1 MEIVMGATV
10 TTRKKVFAK
19 EVGGQVFYWLVE
31 WTYEKN
37 CYPHVAH
44 ESCVAFGRAE
54 KVFPRMFGMASNCEG
69 GMLQSPSG
77 RISPEGY
84 IRDWL
89 KKMSNPEV
97 VVDKEVVLSVGQGWS
112 TPIKDD
118 QLADVALYLR
128 SNGLADHATVLN
140 DSRKALFSFNVLEE
154 MLALEYFANNVC
166 SPWKIFHNLCTNSD
180 VFDASLGY
188 VPGGEGTSSL
198 LPAEVPKGMKV
209 DNENY
214 VLLSEDGKLRLHG
227 WAYSIIGKFIQNEPA
242 RAGFNPMNS
251 LKRIKQ
257 YRMLLDNLP
266 SWEAKTWAFVVIN
279 RSSLADWEK
288 SSWAPENMTEKISH
302 IEHVKLMGDDGENI
316 LVRVSSNKASS
327 RLPGSAVWNF
337 VELDDGNCLVD
348 GVDRV
353 FARSEQILVEHLASA
368 CQASDVDEAIEKLM
382 AECGELFQDRD
393 CAWKFLMTEGYG
405 RRISFDY
412 RV

>member
-1 MEIVMGATV
+1 M
-10 TTRKKVFAK
+10 
-19 EVGGQVFYWLVE
+19 
-31 WTYEKN
+31 
-37 CYPHVAH
+37 
-44 ESCVAFGRAE
+44 
-54 KVFPRMFGMASNCEG
+54 
-69 GMLQSPSG
+69 
-77 RISPEGY
+77 
-84 IRDWL
+84 
-89 KKMSNPEV
+89 
-97 VVDKEVVLSVGQGWS
+97 
-112 TPIKDD
+112 
-118 QLADVALYLR
+118 
-128 SNGLADHATVLN
+128 
-140 DSRKALFSFNVLEE
+140 
-154 MLALEYFANNVC
+154 
-166 SPWKIFHNLCTNSD
+166 
-180 VFDASLGY
+180 
-188 VPGGEGTSSL
+188 
-198 LPAEVPKGMKV
+198 

-327 RLPGSAVWNF
+327 RLPDSAVWNF